1 MATEFKL
8 PELGENIEAAD
19 VVSVLVKEGDAI
31 KIDQAIIEIETD
43 KATIEVPS
51 SIEGKISKLLVKV
64 GDKVKVGAT
73 ILMID
78 EGVKTS
84 DQVDKNEKTK
94 SLDVNEEKPEV
105 KSEPEVEHKA
115 SPSSKIIW

>member
-19 VVSVLVKEGDAI
+19 VVSVLVKEGDTI
-31 KIDQAIIEIETD
+31 KKDQAIIEIETD

-78 EGVKTS
+78 EGGKT
-84 DQVDKNEKTK
+84 VCTN
-94 SLDVNEEKPEV
+94 
-105 KSEPEVEHKA
+105 
-115 SPSSKIIW
+115 

>member
-19 VVSVLVKEGDAI
+19 VVNVLVKEGDTI
-31 KIDQAIIEIETD
+31 TKDQAIIEIETD

-51 SIEGKISKLLVKV
+51 SVEGKITKLLVKT

-78 EGVKTS
+78 EGGATS
-84 DQVDKNEKTK
+84 EKAETK
-94 SLDVNEEKPEV
+94 
-105 KSEPEVEHKA
+105 
-115 SPSSKIIW
+115 